1 MSPSENHTMLNVT
14 RQSSLWGGISRRSF
28 LQIGSLGLG
37 GLTLADLLR
46 LKAQGAARPKSSVK
60 SIIMIYLHGGPS
72 HVDMYDMKPAA
83 PVEFRGQF
91 KPIKT
96 NVPGFDICELMPLQ
110 ATIADKMS
118 LIRNM
123 SFMEYIEG
131 HNPPLLLTGYPN
143 TLQKQSHRPTFGS
156 VVSKLR
162 GGAVPGMPP
171 YVAFDGFCHDPIRA
185 ADYLGVA
192 HRPFVP
198 GEQMSSLSPLAGMT
212 LERTSDRK
220 ELLRSFDSLRRDIDD
235 VHGTMAG
242 MDAFTAR
249 ALDMIT
255 TPKVRDAFDVTN
267 EPAMVRALY
276 AGGTQFLQARRLVEA
291 GVQVV
296 TLTANAESRTWD
308 LAGPWDHH
316 SNVFPGLRRL
326 LPELDQH
333 LYALITDLYAR
344 GLDQDVAV
352 LVWGEMGR
360 TPRVNAGAGRDHWND
375 VGFALV
381 AGGGLNMGQVIGA
394 TTARGERA
402 TGRPYTPQNML
413 ATLYHQVLG
422 IDPVTTFP
430 DLNGRPVYLLDNRE
444 KIVEL
449 V

>member
-1 MSPSENHTMLNVT
+1 MLTFLGSND
-14 RQSSLWGGISRRSF
+14 RSRDPISRRGF
-28 LQIGSLGLG
+28 LRVGALGLG

-46 LKAQGAARPKSSVK
+46 LRAQGAAHPKASVK
-60 SIIMIYLHGGPS
+60 SIIMVYLHGGPS
-72 HVDMYDMKPAA
+72 HIDMYDMKPGA
-83 PVEFRGQF
+83 PAEFRGQF
-91 KPIKT
+91 NPIQT
-96 NVPGFDICELMPLQ
+96 NVSGFDICELMPLQ
-110 ATIADKMS
+110 ARIADKMS

-162 GGAVPGMPP
+162 GGAVPAMPP
-171 YVAFDGFCHDPIRA
+171 YVAFDGFCDDPVRA

-198 GEQMSSLSPLAGMT
+198 GGEQMNSLSPVAGVT
-212 LERTSDRK
+212 LDRMSDRR
-220 ELLRSFDSLRRDIDD
+220 ELLRSFDTLRRDIDGA
-235 VHGTMAG
+235 HGNMEG
-242 MDAFTAR
+242 MEAFTAR
-249 ALDMIT
+249 ALDIVT
-255 TPKVRDAFDVTN
+255 TPKARDAFDVTK

-296 TLTANAESRTWD
+296 TLTANAESKTWD

-316 SNVFPGLRRL
+316 GKIFPALRQL
-326 LPELDQH
+326 LPELDQR

-381 AGGGLNMGQVIGA
+381 AGGGLKMGQVIGA
-394 TTARGERA
+394 TTAQGDRA

-422 IDPVTTFP
+422 IDPVTTIP
-430 DLNGRPVYLLDNRE
+430 DLNGRPVYLLDDRE
-444 KIVEL
+444 KIPEL